1 MKLTPDSKILI
12 QGIAEPLASTYT
24 ARMTAYG
31 TKVVAGV
38 SAGQGGQ
45 TLDGIPVF
53 DLVEQAIQS
62 VGAVDISIIFVRPY
76 AALDAAL
83 EAIAAGIRQI
93 ILITGGIPPL
103 DMVRLLR
110 KAEATQTL
118 ILGPSS
124 AGIIVPGK
132 VLLGTHE
139 PEFYSPGSVG
149 LLSRSG
155 NLTYEVAG
163 EMTRSGYGQSIAVS
177 IGSEPFVG
185 SSVVQ
190 WLEILAA
197 DKNTKVIVLVS
208 HISHTSSS
216 DEQAAAEYIVATL
229 DKPVIVY
236 FVGRLLP
243 QEKLLGPGNALG
255 FWRQEAMLA
264 FPQAEIA
271 AEQTPENRKIAAF
284 KQAKIPIAE
293 RPSQIPDLVK
303 KALKKSG

>member
-12 QGIAEPLASTYT
+12 QGIAEPLAATYT

-62 VGAVDISIIFVRPY
+62 VGAVDISIIFVPPY
-76 AALDAAL
+76 SALDAAL

-124 AGIIVPGK
+124 SGIIVPGK

-139 PEFYSPGSVG
+139 TEFYSPGSVG

-163 EMTRSGYGQSIAVS
+163 EMTRAGYGQSIAVN

-208 HISHTSSS
+208 HINSS
-216 DEQAAAEYIVATL
+216 DEQAAAEYIVAAL

-255 FWRQEAMLA
+255 FWRQEAMLTS
-264 FPQAEIA
+264 PQAELT

-303 KALKKSG
+303 KALKK

>member
-12 QGIAEPLASTYT
+12 QGIAEPLAATYT

-31 TKVVAGV
+31 TKVVAAV
-38 SAGQGGQ
+38 SAGHGGQ

-53 DLVEQAIQS
+53 DLVEQAIES
-62 VGAVDISIIFVRPY
+62 VGAVDISIIFVPPY
-76 AALDAAL
+76 SALDAAL
-83 EAIAAGIRQI
+83 EAIGAGIRQI

-118 ILGPSS
+118 IVGPSS
-124 AGIIVPGK
+124 SGIIVPGK

-139 PEFYSPGSVG
+139 TEFYSPGSVG
-149 LLSRSG
+149 LLSCCG
-155 NLTYEVAG
+155 NLTYEVAW
-163 EMTRSGYGQSIAVS
+163 EMTRAGYGQSIAVS

-185 SSVVQ
+185 SSVVE
-190 WLEILAA
+190 WLEILAG

-208 HISHTSSS
+208 HIGSN
-216 DEQAAAEYIVATL
+216 DEQAAAEYIVAAL

-243 QEKLLGPGNALG
+243 QEKILGPGNALG
-255 FWRQEAMLA
+255 FWRQEAMHA
-264 FPQAEIA
+264 SPQAELA

>member
-12 QGIAEPLASTYT
+12 QGIAEPLAATYT

-62 VGAVDISIIFVRPY
+62 VGAVDISIIFVPPY
-76 AALDAAL
+76 SALDAAL

-139 PEFYSPGSVG
+139 TEFYSPGSVG

-155 NLTYEVAG
+155 NLTYEVAW
-163 EMTRSGYGQSIAVS
+163 EMTRAGYGQSIAVN

-208 HISHTSSS
+208 HINSS
-216 DEQAAAEYIVATL
+216 DEQAAAEYIVAAL

-255 FWRQEAMLA
+255 FWRQEAMLTY
-264 FPQAEIA
+264 PQAELA
-271 AEQTPENRKIAAF
+271 TEQTPENRKIAAF

-303 KALKKSG
+303 KALKK

>member
-45 TLDGIPVF
+45 TLAGIPVF

-62 VGAVDISIIFVRPY
+62 VGAVDMSIIFVPPY
-76 AALDAAL
+76 SALDAAL

-118 ILGPSS
+118 IVGPSS
-124 AGIIVPGK
+124 SGIIVPGK
-132 VLLGTHE
+132 VLVGTHE
-139 PEFYSPGSVG
+139 TEFYSPGSVG

-155 NLTYEVAG
+155 NLTYEVAW
-163 EMTRSGYGQSIAVS
+163 EMTRAGYGQSIAVS

-190 WLEILAA
+190 WLEILAG

-208 HISHTSSS
+208 HIGFS
-216 DEQAAAEYIVATL
+216 DEQAAAEYIVAAL

-255 FWRQEAMLA
+255 FWRQEAMLTSS
-264 FPQAEIA
+264 QAELA

-303 KALKKSG
+303 KALKK